1 MSKTL
6 IIAEKPSVAADIA
19 RSLGDFEKHQDHF
32 ENDQYVLSSAVGHL
46 LELRAP
52 EQYDVKRGKWTFTHL
67 PVIPPHFDLA
77 PIAKSEARLKVLMR
91 LIKRKDVGQLINA
104 CDAGREGE
112 LIFRYIVQ
120 AAKAKQPV
128 RRLWLQ
134 SMTPAAIREAFEQLR
149 SDDEMMPL
157 ADAARSRSEA
167 DWLVGIN
174 GTRAM
179 TAFNSKEG
187 GFYLTTVGRVQ
198 TPTLAIV
205 VERED
210 KIRKF
215 VARDYWEVRAAFDA
229 KAGGYEG
236 RWFDTKF
243 KKNEDVDA
251 RAERLWEGQKA
262 AAIADAC
269 RGKSGT
275 ATEEAK
281 PSTQLAPL
289 LFDLTSLQREAN
301 SKFGFSAKTTLS
313 IAQALYERHKVL
325 TYPRTDS
332 RALPED
338 YVAIVRKTM
347 DALGGTPYREFAK
360 KIVKQGWVK
369 PNKRVFDNT
378 KVSDH
383 FAIIPTLQTPKHLSE
398 VEAKL
403 YDLVVKRFLSIFFPA
418 AEYLVTTR
426 ITEIEGH
433 SFKTEGKV
441 LVEPGWLA
449 IYGREAMQEQGSLP
463 KIDQGERVKATD
475 VQSIAL
481 ATRPPARYTE
491 ATLLSAMEGAGKLME
506 DDDLRAAMIGKG
518 LGTPATRSTIIE
530 GLIDQRYMVRD
541 GKDLRPTRKAFDLI
555 TLLKGLDIEEL
566 TAPELTGEWEHKLSL
581 MERGQLKRD
590 LFMKEIAGMTKKVV
604 DRAKSYQSN
613 TVPID
618 DPATLVAPCPTPSC
632 KGQIVENYRRYACTK
647 CEFSLPKHP
656 GSRTFEVE
664 EVEQLLRDR
673 TIGPLN
679 GFISKMGRPFSAV
692 LKITPELK
700 IEFDFGQS
708 NDDGTSDP
716 IDFSKSTMIGPCPKC
731 SGRVFEQP
739 MSYLCENSVGAKLER
754 RCDFR
759 SGKVILQQSID
770 SIQMAKLLNEGRT
783 DLMRGFVSN
792 RTRRKFS
799 AFLVRKP
806 DGTTGFEFEPRP
818 VKAGAPAK
826 RAAKTANGVA
836 VETAPAATVAKT
848 RARPAVVAG
857 ATVASPPKARKQA
870 RKPSGTVAR
879 KSAAKAARNVG
890 SRKPAARG

>member
-1 MSKTL
+1 M
-6 IIAEKPSVAADIA
+6 
-19 RSLGDFEKHQDHF
+19 
-32 ENDQYVLSSAVGHL
+32 
-46 LELRAP
+46 
-52 EQYDVKRGKWTFTHL
+52 
-67 PVIPPHFDLA
+67 
-77 PIAKSEARLKVLMR
+77 
-91 LIKRKDVGQLINA
+91 
-104 CDAGREGE
+104 
-112 LIFRYIVQ
+112 
-120 AAKAKQPV
+120 
-128 RRLWLQ
+128 
-134 SMTPAAIREAFEQLR
+134 
-149 SDDEMMPL
+149 
-157 ADAARSRSEA
+157 
-167 DWLVGIN
+167 
-174 GTRAM
+174 
-179 TAFNSKEG
+179 
-187 GFYLTTVGRVQ
+187 
-198 TPTLAIV
+198 
-205 VERED
+205 
-210 KIRKF
+210 
-215 VARDYWEVRAAFDA
+215 
-229 KAGGYEG
+229 
-236 RWFDTKF
+236 
-243 KKNEDVDA
+243 
-251 RAERLWEGQKA
+251 
-262 AAIADAC
+262 
-269 RGKSGT
+269 
-275 ATEEAK
+275 
-281 PSTQLAPL
+281 
-289 LFDLTSLQREAN
+289 
-301 SKFGFSAKTTLS
+301 
-313 IAQALYERHKVL
+313 

-338 YVAIVRKTM
+338 YVAVVRKTM
-347 DALGGTPYREFAK
+347 DALGSTTPYREFAK

-369 PNKRVFDNT
+369 PNKRVFDNA

-383 FAIIPTLQTPKHLSE
+383 FAIIPTLQTPNHLSE

-426 ITEIEGH
+426 ITEVEGH

-491 ATLLSAMEGAGKLME
+491 ATLLSAMEGAGKLIE
-506 DDDLRAAMIGKG
+506 DDDLRAAMVGKG
-518 LGTPATRSTIIE
+518 LGTPATRSQIIE

-581 MERGQLKRD
+581 MEHGQLKRD

-618 DPATLVAPCPTPSC
+618 DPATLATPCPNC
-632 KGQIVENYRRYACTK
+632 KGKIVENYRRYACTK

-700 IEFDFGQS
+700 IEFDFGQT
-708 NDDGTSDP
+708 NDDGSSDP
-716 IDFSKSTMIGPCPKC
+716 IDFSNATMIGPCPKC
-731 SGRVFEQP
+731 AGRVFEQP
-739 MSYLCENSVGAKLER
+739 MSYLCENSVGSEK

-759 SGKVILQQSID
+759 SGKVILQQPID
-770 SIQMAKLLNEGRT
+770 ATQMAKLLNEGRT

-799 AFLVRKP
+799 AFLIRKP
-806 DGTTGFEFEPRP
+806 DGTTGFEFEPR
-818 VKAGAPAK
+818 
-826 RAAKTANGVA
+826 AAKTGSKTGAASKRAGKAVNGDA
-836 VETAPAATVAKT
+836 VETPPVAPSARTRT
-848 RARPAVVAG
+848 RATVVAG
-857 ATVASPPKARKQA
+857 ATSPSPAKKSARPRKVSAAARK
-870 RKPSGTVAR
+870 T
-879 KSAAKAARNVG
+879 AAKTARGAG

>member
-236 RWFDTKF
+236 RWFDPKF
-243 KKNEDVDA
+243 KKSDDVDA
-251 RAERLWEGQKA
+251 RAERLWDADKA
-262 AAIADAC
+262 AEIADAC
-269 RGKSGT
+269 RGKTGT

-338 YVAIVRKTM
+338 YVSIVRKTM
-347 DALGGTPYREFAK
+347 DALGGTAPYREFAK

-398 VEAKL
+398 VEGKL

-426 ITEIEGH
+426 ITEVEGH

-475 VQSIAL
+475 VQSVAL

-506 DDDLRAAMIGKG
+506 DDDLRAAMVGKG

-581 MERGQLKRD
+581 MEHGQLKRD
-590 LFMKEIAGMTKKVV
+590 LFMREIAGMTKKVV
-604 DRAKSYQSN
+604 ERAKSYQSN

-618 DPATLVAPCPTPSC
+618 DPATLAAPCPTPGC
-632 KGQIVENYRRYACTK
+632 KGKIVENYRRYACTK

-708 NDDGTSDP
+708 NDDGSSDP
-716 IDFSKSTMIGPCPKC
+716 IDFSKATPIGPCPKC

-739 MSYLCENSVGAKLER
+739 MSYLCENGVGPEK

-770 SIQMAKLLNEGRT
+770 SIQMAKLLNDGRT
-783 DLMRGFVSN
+783 DVMRGFVSN

-818 VKAGAPAK
+818 VKTGAPAK
-826 RAAKTANGVA
+826 RAAKTSNGVA
-836 VETAPAATVAKT
+836 VEAPPAAPLPKT
-848 RARPAVVAG
+848 RVRPAVVASAAG
-857 ATVASPPKARKQA
+857 LSPPKPRKQTRKASGATARK
-870 RKPSGTVAR
+870 TV
-879 KSAAKAARNVG
+879 AKAARNIG

>member
-1 MSKTL
+1 M
-6 IIAEKPSVAADIA
+6 
-19 RSLGDFEKHQDHF
+19 
-32 ENDQYVLSSAVGHL
+32 
-46 LELRAP
+46 
-52 EQYDVKRGKWTFTHL
+52 
-67 PVIPPHFDLA
+67 
-77 PIAKSEARLKVLMR
+77 
-91 LIKRKDVGQLINA
+91 
-104 CDAGREGE
+104 
-112 LIFRYIVQ
+112 
-120 AAKAKQPV
+120 
-128 RRLWLQ
+128 
-134 SMTPAAIREAFEQLR
+134 
-149 SDDEMMPL
+149 
-157 ADAARSRSEA
+157 
-167 DWLVGIN
+167 
-174 GTRAM
+174 
-179 TAFNSKEG
+179 
-187 GFYLTTVGRVQ
+187 
-198 TPTLAIV
+198 
-205 VERED
+205 
-210 KIRKF
+210 
-215 VARDYWEVRAAFDA
+215 
-229 KAGGYEG
+229 
-236 RWFDTKF
+236 
-243 KKNEDVDA
+243 
-251 RAERLWEGQKA
+251 
-262 AAIADAC
+262 
-269 RGKSGT
+269 
-275 ATEEAK
+275 
-281 PSTQLAPL
+281 

-347 DALGGTPYREFAK
+347 DVLGSATPYREFAK

-369 PNKRVFDNT
+369 PNKRVFDNA

-383 FAIIPTLQTPKHLSE
+383 FAIIPTLQTPNHLSE

-426 ITEIEGH
+426 ITDVEGH

-463 KIDQGERVKATD
+463 KIDQGERVQTTD

-491 ATLLSAMEGAGKLME
+491 ATLLSAMEGAGKLIE
-506 DDDLRAAMIGKG
+506 DDDLRAAMVGKG
-518 LGTPATRSTIIE
+518 LGTPATRSQIIE

-581 MERGQLKRD
+581 MEHGQLKRD

-618 DPATLVAPCPTPSC
+618 DPATLATPCPNC
-632 KGQIVENYRRYACTK
+632 KGKIVENYRRYACTK

-716 IDFSKSTMIGPCPKC
+716 IDFSNATMVGPCPKC
-731 SGRVFEQP
+731 AGRVFEQP
-739 MSYLCENSVGAKLER
+739 MSYLCENSVGAEK

-759 SGKVILQQSID
+759 SGKVILQQPID
-770 SIQMAKLLNEGRT
+770 STQMAKLLNDGRT
-783 DLMRGFVSN
+783 DLLRGFVSN
-792 RTRRKFS
+792 RTRRKFG
-799 AFLVRKP
+799 AFLIKKP
-806 DGTTGFEFEPRP
+806 DGTTGFEFEPRA
-818 VKAGAPAK
+818 VKIGTKTATALKRASKAVNGEAVEAPPAPPPRARTRATVVASGTATAPAK
-826 RAAKTANGVA
+826 KSARPRKATAAARKTASK
-836 VETAPAATVAKT
+836 TA
-848 RARPAVVAG
+848 RG
-857 ATVASPPKARKQA
+857 AS
-870 RKPSGTVAR
+870 
-879 KSAAKAARNVG
+879 
-890 SRKPAARG
+890 SRKPAARS